1 MQTDWFPRRRGDVV
15 CQSAD
20 EETLLYDPLTDA
32 VHVLNPTALA
42 VWELC
47 DGRHTLSSI
56 ETHLRAQFGGTAGQD
71 IAGDIEAVLNTF
83 EKEGLIDRSTS
94 SP

>member
-1 MQTDWFPRRRGDVV
+1 MQTDRLPRRRADVV
-15 CQSAD
+15 CQSAG

-47 DGRHTLSSI
+47 DGQHTLDDI
-56 ETHLRAQFGGTAGQD
+56 EAHLRARFGGTAGQD
-71 IAGDIEAVLNTF
+71 LAGDVEAALATF
-83 EKEGLIDRSTS
+83 EKEGLISRA
-94 SP
+94 

>member
-1 MQTDWFPRRRGDVV
+1 MQIDRFPRCRADVV
-15 CQSAD
+15 CQSAG

-47 DGRHTLSSI
+47 DGQHTLADI
-56 ETHLRAQFGGTAGQD
+56 EAHLRAHFGDTLGQD
-71 IAGDIEAVLNTF
+71 VAGDVEAVLDTF
-83 EKEGLIDRSTS
+83 EQEGLVDRG
-94 SP
+94 